1 MSETLL
7 EATVAAVV
15 RRIGGRLPAAYTL
28 DPQDLRVGGEDADHT
43 LPDGGTAVRW
53 ALGTDDGHLVVAIT
67 ADAAEMLA
75 AEGPLVDVMTAR
87 VEAAAI
93 DLAIA
98 FGGIPPMLGE
108 GVEVDPSTA
117 FEGPTGEP
125 VSVLLDDA
133 GVHRATIGLRLELTD
148 ALMGPVPEDLPEFD
162 LGPFPGDDEPTED
175 AEDVDGNAV
184 DPARDDHAGFIG
196 LRVGIGLNVG
206 LEPAPVEG
214 GRVEHHG
221 PDSCFRVALRR
232 DDLEDPVRPGAWFQV
247 VFQTAEG
254 EAAVGE
260 IIGKTDEGQ
269 FAALGKFGEIRH
281 GPEGPVPD
289 RINIHLGIEIGV
301 AVVAHRVPVP
311 DVGFP
316 YSLDEPGGFLGRDIM
331 EEFIEGEGFLEFK
344 LLAAPAVAVGL
355 SLDEV
360 DRHVV
365 SKCQ

>member
-28 DPQDLRVGGEDADHT
+28 DPQDLRIGGDADHT
-43 LPDGGTAVRW
+43 LPDGGTTVRW

-162 LGPFPGDDEPTED
+162 LGPFPGDDEPTVD
-175 AEDVDGNAV
+175 AEDVPASSGDGV
-184 DPARDDHAGFIG
+184 TPMTQPGQPQPGQPQPGQTQPASPHAQPQTGPG
-196 LRVGIGLNVG
+196 LVTAASRGQGRAPGRGPMDVPTGQAH
-206 LEPAPVEG
+206 PADFSSFDQLSALPGQGQSSMSLLGDVEMG
-214 GRVEHHG
+214 V
-221 PDSCFRVALRR
+221 
-232 DDLEDPVRPGAWFQV
+232 
-247 VFQTAEG
+247 TAE
-254 EAAVGE
+254 
-260 IIGKTDEGQ
+260 
-269 FAALGKFGEIRH
+269 
-281 GPEGPVPD
+281 
-289 RINIHLGIEIGV
+289 
-301 AVVAHRVPVP
+301 
-311 DVGFP
+311 
-316 YSLDEPGGFLGRDIM
+316 LGRTQLTVRDVLNLTPGSIVELDRAAGSPVDVVVNGTLIARGEVVVID
-331 EEFIEGEGFLEFK
+331 EEFGIRITEILG
-344 LLAAPAVAVGL
+344 AVEQATPFPMA
-355 SLDEV
+355 
-360 DRHVV
+360 
-365 SKCQ
+365 Q

>member
-175 AEDVDGNAV
+175 AEDV
-184 DPARDDHAGFIG
+184 PASTGDRDTPVTQPGQTQPGETQPGQPQPGQPQPTPHAQPQTGPG
-196 LRVGIGLNVG
+196 LVTAASRGQGRAPGRGPMDVPTGQAH
-206 LEPAPVEG
+206 PADFSSFDQLSALPGQGQSSMSLLGDVEMG
-214 GRVEHHG
+214 V
-221 PDSCFRVALRR
+221 
-232 DDLEDPVRPGAWFQV
+232 
-247 VFQTAEG
+247 TAE
-254 EAAVGE
+254 
-260 IIGKTDEGQ
+260 
-269 FAALGKFGEIRH
+269 
-281 GPEGPVPD
+281 
-289 RINIHLGIEIGV
+289 
-301 AVVAHRVPVP
+301 
-311 DVGFP
+311 
-316 YSLDEPGGFLGRDIM
+316 LGRTQLTVRDVLNLTPGSIVELDRAAGSPVDVVVNGTLIARGEVVVID
-331 EEFIEGEGFLEFK
+331 EEFGIRITEILG
-344 LLAAPAVAVGL
+344 AVEQATPFPMA
-355 SLDEV
+355 
-360 DRHVV
+360 
-365 SKCQ
+365 Q

>member
-15 RRIGGRLPAAYTL
+15 RRIGGRLPAAYSL
-28 DPQDLRVGGEDADHT
+28 DPQDLRIGGDADHT

-162 LGPFPGDDEPTED
+162 LGPFPGDDEPAVD
-175 AEDVDGNAV
+175 AEDVPASAGNGV
-184 DPARDDHAGFIG
+184 TPMTPPGQPQPGQTQPGQTQPGQTQPASPHAQPQTGPG
-196 LRVGIGLNVG
+196 LVTAASRGQGRAPGRGPMDVPTGQAH
-206 LEPAPVEG
+206 PADFSSFDQLSALPGQGQSSMSLLGDVEMG
-214 GRVEHHG
+214 V
-221 PDSCFRVALRR
+221 
-232 DDLEDPVRPGAWFQV
+232 
-247 VFQTAEG
+247 TAE
-254 EAAVGE
+254 
-260 IIGKTDEGQ
+260 
-269 FAALGKFGEIRH
+269 
-281 GPEGPVPD
+281 
-289 RINIHLGIEIGV
+289 
-301 AVVAHRVPVP
+301 
-311 DVGFP
+311 
-316 YSLDEPGGFLGRDIM
+316 LGRTQLTVRDVLNLTPGSIVELDRAAGSPVDVVVNGTLIARGEVVVID
-331 EEFIEGEGFLEFK
+331 EEFGIRITEILG
-344 LLAAPAVAVGL
+344 AVEQATPFPMA
-355 SLDEV
+355 
-360 DRHVV
+360 
-365 SKCQ
+365 Q

>member
-175 AEDVDGNAV
+175 AEDV
-184 DPARDDHAGFIG
+184 PASTGDRDTPMTQPGQTQPGETQPGQPQPGQPQPTPHAQPQTGPG
-196 LRVGIGLNVG
+196 LVTAASRGQGRAPGRGPMDVPTGQAH
-206 LEPAPVEG
+206 PADFSSFDQLSALPGQGQSSMSLLGDVEMG
-214 GRVEHHG
+214 V
-221 PDSCFRVALRR
+221 
-232 DDLEDPVRPGAWFQV
+232 
-247 VFQTAEG
+247 TAE
-254 EAAVGE
+254 
-260 IIGKTDEGQ
+260 
-269 FAALGKFGEIRH
+269 
-281 GPEGPVPD
+281 
-289 RINIHLGIEIGV
+289 
-301 AVVAHRVPVP
+301 
-311 DVGFP
+311 
-316 YSLDEPGGFLGRDIM
+316 LGRTQLTVRDVLNLTPGSIVELDRAAGSPVDVVVNGTLIARGEVVVID
-331 EEFIEGEGFLEFK
+331 EEFGIRITEILG
-344 LLAAPAVAVGL
+344 AVEQATPFPMA
-355 SLDEV
+355 
-360 DRHVV
+360 
-365 SKCQ
+365 Q